1 MSRHLIIC
9 LVAVLT
15 LLGPVTLQAQISST
29 AAPAT
34 PDQSQH
40 FVVQDHEV
48 VLRKGD
54 KIIVLTK
61 NVVLSNGV
69 RISYKSGIVEFP
81 DGRKTAL
88 KEGDVV
94 TTDGEIVTS
103 VAVRRS
109 VEEPA
114 PAAPTATAVKPAG
127 APTAAPAPA
136 AAAVLAPA
144 TPADTRLATTATTR
158 VPFTLQPTVPVSGRL
173 YGVVEL
179 GASGFNS
186 FIIRMDEQ
194 RNWKLEKSE
203 FGNSL
208 VMENMVTED
217 DVRKGLK
224 VYIAQMLNFGVGGR
238 DIHFVVSSG
247 AAKAEITTRIIA
259 ALKTLNYVVT
269 SVTPEQEGQLAL
281 RCVMPASYVGKSFV
295 TDIGSGNTKISW
307 MADGRPQSQETYGAK
322 YYQAGIT
329 DVQVAADVQAK
340 SQQIPA
346 GQRQTC
352 FIIGGV
358 PFEMAKTV
366 RVGKERYT
374 VLDTLAAY
382 SQMPDVKS
390 KAGVNIY
397 QAIASATSCPQFVF
411 DWDAN
416 FTIGYLLSLK

>member
-9 LVAVLT
+9 LAAVLT
-15 LLGPVTLQAQISST
+15 LLDPVTLQAQISST
-29 AAPAT
+29 AAPN
-34 PDQSQH
+34 QSQH

-54 KIIVLTK
+54 EIIVLTK

-88 KEGDVV
+88 KEGDAV

-127 APTAAPAPA
+127 APTAAPAA

-186 FIIRMDEQ
+186 FIIRMDAQ

-208 VMENMVTED
+208 VMENIATED

-247 AAKAEITTRIIA
+247 AAKAEITTRIVA
-259 ALKTLNYVVT
+259 TLKTLNYVVT
-269 SVTPEQEGQLAL
+269 AVTPEQEGQLVL

-307 MADGRPQSQETYGAK
+307 MADGRPQSQETYGIK

-329 DVQVAADVQAK
+329 DVQVAADMQAK

-352 FIIGGV
+352 FIIGEV

-374 VLDTLAAY
+374 VLDAPTAY

-416 FTIGYLLSLK
+416 FTIGYLLSLQ